1 MFEKSFLC
9 EKCGE
14 EYPTEDVIYR
24 CGCGGS
30 LNVTYDYREIGENL
44 TRKELDT
51 RIFSHHRY
59 RELLP
64 VNKKENIISLGEGG
78 TPLLKSENIAEQL
91 GLDILYFKLEGVNPT
106 GSFKDRGSS
115 VEVGKALDHGAEKAI
130 VASTGNMG
138 ASISAYTAKAGLET
152 TILVPEKVSKIKL
165 EQMKRHGS
173 EIQLV
178 KGDYSAVAEKAWEMK
193 DKGFYLMGDYVYRG
207 EGEKTV
213 GHEIIEQIDADKVV
227 MPVGNGTLMHGVHKG
242 IGEFNML
249 GLSGKKPEMIGV
261 QARGCSTV
269 SKAFKENS
277 KHVKKVEHVDTD
289 AGAIACADPLDGSL
303 ALKAIRDSGGFA
315 DSVTDRKIRHAR
327 DLLAREEGLY
337 VEITSG
343 AALAGIIEN
352 IEKFEKSEK
361 VVCVLTG
368 HGLKDLE

>member
-14 EYPTEDVIYR
+14 EYPTKDIIYR
-24 CGCGGS
+24 CECGGS
-30 LNVTYDYREIGENL
+30 LDVKYDYIDIKENF
-44 TRKELDT
+44 TRKDLDT

-78 TPLLKSENIAEQL
+78 TPLLKSKNIAEQL
-91 GLDILYFKLEGVNPT
+91 GLEELYFKLENVNPT

-115 VEVGKALDHGAEKAI
+115 VEVGKALDHGAEK
-130 VASTGNMG
+130 VVLASTGNMG

-178 KGDYSAVAEKAWEMK
+178 RGDYSAAAEKAWEMMK
-193 DKGFYLMGDYVYRG
+193 KGFYLMGDYAYRG

-213 GHEIIEQIDADKVV
+213 GHEIIEQIDADKIV
-227 MPVGNGTLMHGVHKG
+227 MPVGNGTLMHSIYKG
-242 IGEFNML
+242 IDEFNKL
-249 GLSGKKPEMIGV
+249 GLSENTPEMVGI

-269 SKAFKENS
+269 SEAFKEDS
-277 KHVKKVEHVDTD
+277 KRIKKVEIVDTQ
-289 AGAIACADPLDGSL
+289 ASAIACADPLDGDL

-352 IEKFEKSEK
+352 LEKFGKNEK

-368 HGLKDLE
+368 HGLKDLA